1 MMSIKY
7 RLVVALCGAAL
18 TPFPALCQ
26 ENMADKSDVSVQGFL
41 PVVKDTTSYG
51 VQQTTSESGGVLAS
65 YRFFFGTH
73 SGVEASYG
81 YSRTTQTYDLGG
93 GPLGVNSNSDEIF
106 AAYVFR
112 FPRKRWSPFLLA
124 GAGALVFDPRNA
136 TGASTQVRAGFLYG
150 GGADFDIHKRLF
162 VRAEYRGIF
171 YNSPTFSVNALNGLD
186 RYTHLAEPSIG
197 FGYRF

>member
-1 MMSIKY
+1 MMSKQC
-7 RLVVALCGAAL
+7 RLVVALCGSAL
-18 TPFPALCQ
+18 TPLPALSQ
-26 ENMADKSDVSVQGFL
+26 ENTAAKSDVTVQGFL

-51 VQQTTSESGGVLAS
+51 VQQTTSESGGELAS

-106 AAYVFR
+106 GAYVFR

-150 GGADFDIHKRLF
+150 GGADFDIHRRFF

-171 YNSPTFSVNALNGLD
+171 YNSPTFNVNALDGLD
-186 RYTHLAEPSIG
+186 RYTHLAEPSVG